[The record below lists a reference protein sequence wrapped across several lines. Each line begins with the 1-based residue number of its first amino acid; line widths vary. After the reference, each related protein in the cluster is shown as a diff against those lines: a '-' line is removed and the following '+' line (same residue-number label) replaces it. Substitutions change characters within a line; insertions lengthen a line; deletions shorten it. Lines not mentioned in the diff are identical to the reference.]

1 VAVCEALQRSSQQPD
16 ASLAGVAQGR
26 PGIVSESHQLDDI
39 ECIGLFDGL
48 AYRGD
53 VLSNDVRPPSGEVEQ
68 RLPRTQTGN
77 RRVHASEGCLDALII
92 RRYHPP

>member
-1 VAVCEALQRSSQQPD
+1 LICEALAVPVEHKRS
-16 ASLAGVAQGR
+16 L
-26 PGIVSESHQLDDI
+26 SESHQLDDI